1 MRIRFFM
8 ILVSIFEHIP
18 ILKQLPH
25 FSSCRVFGTY
35 LGFETIT
42 RFQIN
47 VNFQAFTHVRNFHNL
62 YLFCLENA
70 KMIKIQD
77 MFENGKPD
85 IVLKKVKGL
94 I

>member
-1 MRIRFFM
+1 MRE
-8 ILVSIFEHIP
+8 LVLIFEYIP

-25 FSSCRVFGTY
+25 FSSFRFIGTY

-47 VNFQAFTHVRNFHNL
+47 VNFQAFTHLRNFHNL
-62 YLFCLENA
+62 NLFCLENA

>member
-1 MRIRFFM
+1 MRIRFLM

-62 YLFCLENA
+62 NLFCLENA